1 MIKSAEG
8 FKRFIQSNLSGSL
21 NEQLSSNTIDSK
33 VNSILSPSRQRS
45 NTRLNEITPRSV
57 EPQTIRFK
65 VKRRNEISLLS
76 SHPNFN
82 PKMKKSQS
90 SLLLLSEGKRT
101 IENGLFYKNG
111 SCPRMKKMN
120 VCIGDYE
127 IKKKEKYVI
136 QRNSYLMK
144 STRDIFLRY
153 KNKIELKRVKLK
165 MIN

>member
-33 VNSILSPSRQRS
+33 VNSILSPSRKRS

-82 PKMKKSQS
+82 PKMKK
-90 SLLLLSEGKRT
+90 
-101 IENGLFYKNG
+101 
-111 SCPRMKKMN
+111 
-120 VCIGDYE
+120 
-127 IKKKEKYVI
+127 
-136 QRNSYLMK
+136 
-144 STRDIFLRY
+144 
-153 KNKIELKRVKLK
+153 
-165 MIN
+165 